1 MYLTKPSFVYGFHGI
16 DRDAA
21 IRILNQE
28 DDFRHSNNS
37 YDWLGNGIYFWENNY
52 QRAIQYALEDSKRAN
67 SSIRTPFVLGA
78 VLDLGNCLDLLDQ
91 KHIDYLSIVFDV
103 LEQYLERENKPFPEN
118 SAFGKSDFDFR
129 KRELDCAVIRYAH
142 KLAKEEGI
150 YFDSVRAAFL
160 EGEPLYPGSMFRK
173 QNHIQIAVINPNCIK
188 GIFLPRE
195 EVSFPSDNFTN

>member
-1 MYLTKPSFVYGFHGI
+1 MYSTKPSFVYGFHGI
-16 DRDAA
+16 DKEAA

-28 DDFRHSNNS
+28 DHLRHSNNN

-52 QRAIQYALEDSKRAN
+52 RRAIQYAQEDSKRAN
-67 SSIRTPFVLGA
+67 SKIKTPFVLGA
-78 VLDLGNCLDLLDQ
+78 ILDLGNCLDLLDQ
-91 KHIDYLSIVFDV
+91 KYIDYLAVAFNILKEDLAQESKP
-103 LEQYLERENKPFPEN
+103 LPQNKG
-118 SAFGKSDFDFR
+118 FGARDFDLK

-142 KLAKEEGI
+142 KLAKEEGE

-188 GIFLPRE
+188 GIFLPRKAI
-195 EVSFPSDNFTN
+195 SFPSND

>member
-52 QRAIQYALEDSKRAN
+52 QRAIQYALEDSERAN
-67 SSIRTPFVLGA
+67 SSIKTPFVLGA

-118 SAFGKSDFDFR
+118 SAFGKSDF
-129 KRELDCAVIRYAH
+129 
-142 KLAKEEGI
+142 
-150 YFDSVRAAFL
+150 
-160 EGEPLYPGSMFRK
+160 GE
-173 QNHIQIAVINPNCIK
+173 
-188 GIFLPRE
+188 
-195 EVSFPSDNFTN
+195 

>member
-1 MYLTKPSFVYGFHGI
+1 MYSAKPSFVYGFHGI

-28 DDFRHSNNS
+28 DNFRHSNNS

-52 QRAIQYALEDSKRAN
+52 QRAIQYAVEDSKRAN
-67 SSIRTPFVLGA
+67 SSIKTPFVLGTI
-78 VLDLGNCLDLLDQ
+78 LDLGNCLDLLDQ
-91 KHIDYLSIVFDV
+91 KYIDYLSIAFNV
-103 LEQYLERENKPFPEN
+103 LEQYLERENKPLPKN
-118 SAFGKSDFDFR
+118 SAFGKFDFDFK

-142 KLAKEEGI
+142 KLAKEEGT

-195 EVSFPSDNFTN
+195 EVPFPSNDFSN

>member
-1 MYLTKPSFVYGFHGI
+1 MYSAKPSFVYGFHGI

-28 DDFRHSNNS
+28 DNFRHSNNN

-52 QRAIQYALEDSKRAN
+52 QRAIQYALEDSRRPN
-67 SSIRTPFVLGA
+67 STIYTPFVLGA
-78 VLDLGNCLDLLDQ
+78 ILDLGNCLDLLDQ
-91 KHIDYLSIVFDV
+91 EYIDFLSNSFDFFKET
-103 LEQYLERENKPFPEN
+103 LDQESKPLPEN
-118 SAFGKSDFDFR
+118 TSFGKSDFDFK
-129 KRELDCAVIRYAH
+129 KRELDCAVIRFAH
-142 KLAKEEGI
+142 QLAEKKGI

-195 EVSFPSDNFTN
+195 EVPFPSNDFSN